1 MKRLSPMQR
10 GYLMGLRRA
19 RAKAQRERDE
29 LADQF
34 EDIIDDINAEMR
46 GVRDE
51 LTKLRTLALID
62 PCDEP
67 SKPR

>member
-1 MKRLSPMQR
+1 MQR

-19 RAKAQRERDE
+19 RAKAQAERDQ

-34 EDIIDDINAEMR
+34 EDVIDDINAEMR

-51 LTKLRTLALID
+51 LTKLRTLALIGD
-62 PCDEP
+62 PCDEAE
-67 SKPR
+67 KPRWLN

>member
-1 MKRLSPMQR
+1 MQR

-67 SKPR
+67 SKPRWLN